1 MLSSNAKMSEH
12 AINIVIIFVYGH
24 KYFSYSVHYFTLNNF
39 AFKYIIVF
47 GIEIVE
53 MLSKAFSKNINFS

>member
-12 AINIVIIFVYGH
+12 AINIVIIFVYEH

-47 GIEIVE
+47 GIEIV
-53 MLSKAFSKNINFS
+53 